1 MHCAVSKHYSLS
13 DEHTLAP
20 SLIATAALAC
30 DMNSLEPDLK
40 STPWLTGAPKA
51 DWAAPPHSKR
61 QATPSLTPA
70 RAAKQPHP
78 MAAAAARRARMKELE
93 STPPTHLLSQN
104 APDRALTPAKRALCS
119 AAVNAELA
127 PAKRLHMMH
136 APEGSAGLQWQQ
148 QRMMHEG
155 EYDMEG
161 GFNAAPAPLGN
172 QLPFRTQPESRLNR
186 LCPSPGGNAVYQQSV
201 GNTAPYITGSVGIG
215 RATSGLL
222 MSVARSP
229 TQHHPMRK
237 EVGNLPS
244 GSRGA
249 VAGSQ
254 LRTPLRPDSAGSAL
268 RGYVPPEHRF
278 VSYR

>member
-1 MHCAVSKHYSLS
+1 
-13 DEHTLAP
+13 
-20 SLIATAALAC
+20 
-30 DMNSLEPDLK
+30 
-40 STPWLTGAPKA
+40 
-51 DWAAPPHSKR
+51 
-61 QATPSLTPA
+61 
-70 RAAKQPHP
+70 
-78 MAAAAARRARMKELE
+78 MAAAAARRACMKELE

-104 APDRALTPAKRALCS
+104 AADRALTPAKRALCS
-119 AAVNAELA
+119 AALNAELA

-161 GFNAAPAPLGN
+161 GFNAAPAPWGN
-172 QLPFRTQPESRLNR
+172 QLPTQPESRLNR
-186 LCPSPGGNAVYQQSV
+186 HCPSPGGSAVYQQSL
-201 GNTAPYITGSVGIG
+201 GNTASYMTNSTGSVGIG

-222 MSVARSP
+222 VSAARPP

-237 EVGNLPS
+237 EVGNPLT

-249 VAGSQ
+249 VPGSQ
-254 LRTPLRPDSAGSAL
+254 LRTPLRPNSAGSAL